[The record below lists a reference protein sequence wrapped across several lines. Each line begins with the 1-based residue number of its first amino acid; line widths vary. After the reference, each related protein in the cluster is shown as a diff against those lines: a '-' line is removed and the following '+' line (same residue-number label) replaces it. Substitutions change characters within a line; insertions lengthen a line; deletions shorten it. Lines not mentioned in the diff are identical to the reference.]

1 LVLAAGRPTIRID
14 DQVSFQE
21 SRIAFGP
28 EALSRFTL
36 ILEEVMVDLIGDGV
50 PAALVRSI
58 EVRTRLSQRLLGFAR
73 LWWTDNQIKQ
83 LLLRALRNE
92 ISAGK
97 YAGVQAAA
105 ESVQQGAPGRSAI
118 RSACL
123 GVDKSEAV
131 WRKPVRV
138 PEPET

>member
-1 LVLAAGRPTIRID
+1 MEDHR
-14 DQVSFQE
+14 VSFQE

-105 ESVQQGAPGRSAI
+105 ESVQQDANGRLAI
-118 RSACL
+118 RSTCL
-123 GVDKSEAV
+123 GVDKSEAA

>member
-1 LVLAAGRPTIRID
+1 MTL
-14 DQVSFQE
+14 QE

-58 EVRTRLSQRLLGFAR
+58 EVRTKLSQRLLGFAR

-105 ESVQQGAPGRSAI
+105 ESVQQDADWLAI
-118 RSACL
+118 RSAYL
-123 GVDKSEAV
+123 GVDKSEAA
-131 WRKPVRV
+131 WRKSVRA
-138 PEPET
+138 PKPET